1 MALFMAGAVGS
12 LSARTE
18 SGTTAERAE
27 RLGRSLAERTRELLP
42 RLQFHSETEWA
53 AVTVETALPELN
65 WRVHDALR
73 LRPWAARRLL
83 PVHPDTLLQ
92 AVRIGRAIWVST
104 PCDFSGELA
113 LNLREHAATGGRDL
127 TVTSFNG
134 DYIGYVIPGKYYH
147 LGGYE
152 PQTMSF
158 FGPTVPD
165 YFEDLLRRS
174 VDGVGAGGR

>member
-1 MALFMAGAVGS
+1 
-12 LSARTE
+12 
-18 SGTTAERAE
+18 
-27 RLGRSLAERTRELLP
+27 
-42 RLQFHSETEWA
+42 
-53 AVTVETALPELN
+53 
-65 WRVHDALR
+65 
-73 LRPWAARRLL
+73 LL

-92 AVRIGRAIWVST
+92 AVRIGSAIWVST

-113 LNLREHAATGGRDL
+113 LHLREHAATAGLDL

-165 YFEDLLRRS
+165 YFEDLLRRA